1 MKKFIIYV
9 VFVFVVAFSGYFI
22 YGYMQSAKY
31 DGTAIPYIEQVLP
44 ELSSWDVDRVS
55 QCMAPEVLATISPE
69 NLVELLKSLS
79 QIGTFQSISEA
90 TFKNKAVGDNVKY
103 ADAPVITYDIETQ
116 YSSGPVMVT
125 LSLLDRDGKYQVY
138 YFNFQS
144 QALAAQ

>member
-31 DGTAIPYIEQVLP
+31 DGTAIPYIEKVLP

-90 TFKNKAVGDNVKY
+90 TFKNKAVGANVKY
-103 ADAPVITYDIETQ
+103 ADAPVITYDIETR
-116 YSSGPVMVT
+116 YSSGPVTVT

>member
-31 DGTAIPYIEQVLP
+31 DGTAIPYIEKVLP
-44 ELSSWDVDRVS
+44 ELSSWDTDRVS
-55 QCMAPEVLATISPE
+55 QCMAPEILATISPE
-69 NLVELLKSLS
+69 DLAELLKSLS
-79 QIGTFQSISEA
+79 KIGTFQSISDA
-90 TFKNKAVGDNVKY
+90 TFKNKAVGKNVKY

-116 YSSGPVMVT
+116 YSSGPVTVT
-125 LSLLDRDGKYQVY
+125 LSLLDRDGEYQIY